1 MKIVTFT
8 ENHRTRLGVL
18 REDGVVDLATHAP
31 QLPHTMISFLRM
43 GPAAMEEARAAADK
57 AASTIPLAR
66 CQLLAPVPRPTK
78 VLAIGLNYADHVRE
92 GNRALPEHQ
101 VWFAKQP
108 TSIIGPG
115 APIVIPSVSEMI
127 DFEGELAYVIGRR
140 ARKVPKERAHEVIAG
155 FMIGNDISVRDW
167 QQRSPTM
174 MMGKGF
180 DTHGPIGPWLV
191 TPDEVGD
198 FQNLTIRTW
207 VNGSLMQNGSTAEMI
222 FGIREQIEHLSAA
235 FTLEPGDV
243 IFTGTPA
250 GVGVA
255 RKPPVFL
262 KPGDVVRI
270 EIDQLGALENPCIA
284 DTVESFIV

>member
-1 MKIVTFT
+1 MPKRPICNRPPFLSAANSASIWPNTSSTVRFASALLIWPFLATFAMKPAFDMDAPSDLGHSNTRLEQVEQDSFQFQAKIRIAGEPPMKIVTFT

-140 ARKVPKERAHEVIAG
+140 ARKVPKERAHEV
-155 FMIGNDISVRDW
+155 
-167 QQRSPTM
+167 
-174 MMGKGF
+174 
-180 DTHGPIGPWLV
+180 
-191 TPDEVGD
+191 
-198 FQNLTIRTW
+198 
-207 VNGSLMQNGSTAEMI
+207 
-222 FGIREQIEHLSAA
+222 
-235 FTLEPGDV
+235 
-243 IFTGTPA
+243 
-250 GVGVA
+250 
-255 RKPPVFL
+255 
-262 KPGDVVRI
+262 
-270 EIDQLGALENPCIA
+270 
-284 DTVESFIV
+284 